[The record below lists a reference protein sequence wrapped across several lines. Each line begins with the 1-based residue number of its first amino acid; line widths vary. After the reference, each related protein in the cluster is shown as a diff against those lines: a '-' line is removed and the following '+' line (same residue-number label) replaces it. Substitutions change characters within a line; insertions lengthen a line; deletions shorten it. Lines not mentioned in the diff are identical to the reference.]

1 MKGVTMSRTRFFLA
15 AILAIVV
22 AAMAGGGTIAAAD
35 AQDARGQGLFDLF
48 RGGEIVGT
56 WQATV
61 TRGPLP
67 SLTSLHTFTSDRTM
81 IESGNDSLFRSP
93 GFGVWEYIGNRT
105 YATTLHMHRF
115 NAAGEPIGSIT
126 VNANRQVS
134 ADGETYV
141 GVGVNTVRDLAG
153 NVIGG
158 GRSTVTGRRVHVERI
173 PDLP

>member
-1 MKGVTMSRTRFFLA
+1 MSRTRFFLA

-48 RGGEIVGT
+48 RGAEIVGT

-61 TRGPLP
+61 NRGPVLP
-67 SLTSLHTFTSDRTM
+67 PLTSLHTFSSDRTM
-81 IESGNDSLFRSP
+81 IESGSDTLFRSP
-93 GFGVWEYIGNRT
+93 GFGVWEYTGNRT
-105 YATTLHMHRF
+105 FATTMHMHRF

-141 GVGVNTVRDLAG
+141 GVGINTLRDLNG
-153 NVIGG
+153 NVIAV
-158 GRSTVTGRRVHVERI
+158 GRATITGRRLHVERI